1 MRRFAAP
8 LLLALTLA
16 PNAVWAHGEAPR
28 ATHGGLMQEAQEL
41 WVELVV
47 KGADVAVY
55 VLDHTGK
62 PVPATQI
69 SGTAT
74 VLVGGQSH
82 KVALSAAG
90 EDSVQGKLPA
100 PVTGNVVATVA
111 LKVDG
116 KAVSARFTSK
126 A

>member
-1 MRRFAAP
+1 MRRFAVP
-8 LLLALTLA
+8 LLLTLALT
-16 PNAVWAHGEAPR
+16 PGAVSAHGEAPQ
-28 ATHGGLMQEAQEL
+28 AMHGGLIKEAQEL

-55 VLDHTGK
+55 VVDEARK
-62 PVPATQI
+62 PVPANQV

-74 VLVGGQSH
+74 VLVGGQSY
-82 KVALSAAG
+82 KVELSATG
-90 EDSVQGKLPA
+90 GDGVQGRLPA
-100 PVTGNVVATVA
+100 PVTGSVMATVA
-111 LKVDG
+111 LKVGG

>member
-1 MRRFAAP
+1 MRRFAVP
-8 LLLALTLA
+8 LLVALALT
-16 PNAVWAHGEAPR
+16 PGAVSAHGEAPR
-28 ATHGGLMQEAQEL
+28 AAHGGLMQEAQEL

-47 KGADVAVY
+47 KGTDVAVY
-55 VLDHTGK
+55 VVDEARK

-74 VLVGGQSH
+74 VLVGGQSY
-82 KVALSAAG
+82 KVELSASG
-90 EDSVQGKLPA
+90 GDGVLGKLPA
-100 PVTGNVVATVA
+100 PVTGNVVAVVA
-111 LKVDG
+111 LKGGG